1 MTSSR
6 LPWPVVAVC
15 ITPGVVIIALAI
27 PLWLRRVKPNLFYG
41 VRFESTLADERVWY
55 EINARG
61 GRHLV
66 VIGVFYLAMIFVAIF
81 FGQSWSV
88 GLRVIGPIV
97 VLAVAVVIDAI
108 ILGASSRRLLARL
121 GANPASRSVKSRR
134 M

>member
-6 LPWPVVAVC
+6 LPWPVVGVC
-15 ITPGVVIIALAI
+15 ISAGVFIIALAI

-41 VRFESTLADERVWY
+41 VRFESTLADEHVWY

-66 VIGVFYLAMIFVAIF
+66 LLGVLYLAMIFVALYY
-81 FGQSWSV
+81 GQSWSV

-97 VLAVAVVIDAI
+97 VLMVAVVLDAI
-108 ILGASSRRLLARL
+108 VLGVASRRLLAKL
-121 GANPASRSVKSRR
+121 GTDPASRSAKPRR

>member
-6 LPWPVVAVC
+6 LPWPVVGVC
-15 ITPGVVIIALAI
+15 ISAGVIMIALAI
-27 PLWLRRVKPNLFYG
+27 PLWLRRVKPNLLYG
-41 VRFESTLADERVWY
+41 VRFESTLADEHVWY

-66 VIGVFYLAMIFVAIF
+66 LLGVLYLAMIFVGLY

-88 GLRVIGPIV
+88 GLRVIGPIA
-97 VLAVAVVIDAI
+97 VLVVAVVLDAI
-108 ILGASSRRLLARL
+108 ILGVASRRLLARL
-121 GANPASRSVKSRR
+121 GSNPASRLAKSRK